1 MELVE
6 RNGPWG
12 ALARL
17 HTRTAAGQGGVALV
31 TGGMATGKTA
41 LLREFT
47 ADAARDGTLV
57 LSATG
62 SRAEQSL
69 QLGVMCQILHG
80 PSFPDI
86 PVPGPSVVDS
96 VLWDR
101 VDSDPAVVGPH
112 DAPVIRDMC
121 GALLA
126 AARNRAVVVWI
137 DDIQFVD
144 GATLRVLLYLRR
156 RMAAAPIL
164 LILSGWEQRR
174 QTWPSFRAEIT
185 RQPHEKITLAALSLD
200 GVGELVTQR
209 ADGPAA
215 TRLSPACHRL
225 SGGNPL
231 LINALLDDMR
241 DGDLTPRAAYAQAVL
256 TSLHRAGPL
265 PHAVASA
272 VAVLGEHATPALVG
286 QLVGKST
293 DEVTSALD
301 LLAGGG
307 LLDRI
312 AFRHAVVAST
322 VLDALPPDER
332 SRLHLRAAR
341 LLHQGGVGALE
352 IARHLVDADTTGD
365 DWATALLS
373 EAAERAL
380 ADDDVAWAS
389 RCLRLALRDCT
400 DRARRR
406 ELAKSL
412 ARTEWRVNPAASA
425 LHMTAL
431 RDALIEGTSDGRDAV
446 TLTRHA
452 LWHGDKAAAVAAFG
466 AVTDPQ
472 AADEL
477 RLACEWLY
485 GTQDDLPAKETGGA
499 PWIQVGGRLAGL
511 MVKGRTA
518 DVVTS
523 AEHILQSC
531 QLGDTTVEIVVSAL
545 IALCHADRADK
556 AVFWCD
562 TLADEAQ
569 RRNARTWQAVLS
581 AARADIAQR
590 QGDLGLAETQACT
603 ALRLLPTDGWGVLI
617 GLPRATL
624 LLAYTAMGRLDRAAE
639 VLRQFVPDRMAGTV
653 IGLRWL
659 HARGHY
665 HLASGRPLAALDDFQ
680 TCDRQMREWNID
692 VPALVPAHSDLA
704 QAYLRLDQRKVARDL
719 VCRQLDRPRAISSRT
734 RGTALR
740 VLAAT
745 SDLRQRPGLL
755 MEAIEDLHT
764 CGDRL
769 ELARALIDL
778 SEAHQELGEFSRA
791 RMHARRAAAEA
802 KACRAEPLAKLLSHG
817 GSFDTKDQRPE
828 AEGVPPLSGAER
840 RVATLAARGYSNREI
855 GRMLYITVST
865 VEQHLT
871 RVYRKLNVGSRADLP
886 VGLLLTRVPV
896 KGA

>member
-17 HTRTAAGQGGVALV
+17 HTRTAAGQGVVALV
-31 TGGMATGKTA
+31 TGGMATGKTE

-69 QLGVMCQILHG
+69 QLGVVCQILHG
-80 PSFPDI
+80 PSFPDV
-86 PVPGPSVVDS
+86 PVPAPSAVDS
-96 VLWDR
+96 VPWDR
-101 VDSDPAVVGPH
+101 VVEDPAVVGPH

-121 GALLA
+121 AALLSA
-126 AARNRAVVVWI
+126 AKHRTVVLWI

-144 GATLRVLLYLRR
+144 SATLRVLLYLRR
-156 RMAAAPIL
+156 RMSAASIL
-164 LILSGWEQRR
+164 LVLSGWEQRR

-185 RQPHEKITLAALSLD
+185 RQPHEKITLDLLSLD
-200 GVGELVTQR
+200 GVGELITKR
-209 ADGPAA
+209 LDGPAA
-215 TRLSPACHRL
+215 TRFSPGCHRL

-231 LINALLDDMR
+231 LVHALLEDIR
-241 DGDLTPRAAYAQAVL
+241 DGDLTPRAAYGQAVL

-265 PHAVASA
+265 PYAVAGA
-272 VAVLGEHATPALVG
+272 VAVLGEHATPELVG
-286 QLVGKST
+286 QLVDESA

-301 LLAGGG
+301 LLSGAGM
-307 LLDRI
+307 LDRM
-312 AFRHAVVAST
+312 AFRHPVVAST
-322 VLDALPPDER
+322 VLGALPPGDR
-332 SRLHLRAAR
+332 SRLHSRAAR
-341 LLHQGGVGALE
+341 SLHQEGFGALE
-352 IARHLVDADTTGD
+352 IARHLVHADVTGEDWVTTQL
-365 DWATALLS
+365 A

-380 ADDDVAWAS
+380 ADDDVAWAGQ
-389 RCLRLALRDCT
+389 CLRLALRGCT

-406 ELAKSL
+406 DIAKSL
-412 ARTEWRVNPAASA
+412 ARTEWRVNPAAAA
-425 LHMTAL
+425 LHMPSLREAL
-431 RDALIEGTSDGRDAV
+431 AEGTVENRDAV
-446 TLTRHA
+446 VLARHT
-452 LWHGDKAAAVAAFG
+452 LWHGDKTAAVAALG

-477 RLACEWLY
+477 RLAYGWLY
-485 GTQDDLPAKETGGA
+485 GTQDDLPANEASGT
-499 PWIQVGGRLAGL
+499 PWIQVGGRLASL
-511 MVKGRTA
+511 MVKGRSA
-518 DVVTS
+518 DVAVG

-531 QLGDTTVEIVVSAL
+531 QLADTTVEIVVSAL
-545 IALCHADRADK
+545 IALCYADKADK

-590 QGDLGLAETQACT
+590 QGDLGLAEAQASA
-603 ALRLLPTDGWGVLI
+603 ALRMLPADGWGVLI

-639 VLRQFVPDRMAGTV
+639 VLRQFVPDRMADTV

-665 HLASGRPLAALDDFQ
+665 HLATGRPLAALDDFQ
-680 TCDRQMREWNID
+680 TCDRQMRQWNID
-692 VPALVPAHSDLA
+692 IPALVPAHSDLA
-704 QAYLRLDQRKVARDL
+704 QAYLRLDQRKVARDM

-745 SDLRQRPGLL
+745 SDLRQRPGML

-802 KACRAEPLAKLLSHG
+802 KACRAEPLTKLLSHG
-817 GSFDTKDQRPE
+817 GSFDTKDQRAE

-886 VGLLLTRVPV
+886 VGLLLSRVPV